1 MLRWGSALPERGLS
15 PKSLVTAP
23 RFLDKALKDNYCRNP
38 DGSERPWCYTTD
50 PNVEREFCDLPSC
63 GKLQG
68 QGPGRNLE
76 KTGRRSS
83 TGRGTRE
90 VRRGYRAKPAEYQRP
105 IPAFGQGPTC
115 LRPSKEPSHS
125 GATRTRL
132 LTASAEKG
140 KTIEEQPIPPLR
152 ACLASGGM
160 RRLRT
165 STALRQ
171 RNMLASE
178 VTGRSRESAPVGGSR
193 TYGKVGPGGGAR
205 GSSLLRVGWWARW
218 DPTLDKGSDYSGTF
232 VRITAGILM
241 APRLLG
247 ASHLDLVYAWPS
259 ATRSHAAMKKW
270 CQRVRLEQGVHCPGR
285 SQPRADHHSC
295 PPTTG
300 CYRGSGEQYR
310 GSVSKTRKGVQCQHW
325 SSETPHKPQ

>member
-1 MLRWGSALPERGLS
+1 MHLW
-15 PKSLVTAP
+15 
-23 RFLDKALKDNYCRNP
+23 
-38 DGSERPWCYTTD
+38 
-50 PNVEREFCDLPSC
+50 VE
-63 GKLQG
+63 
-68 QGPGRNLE
+68 
-76 KTGRRSS
+76 
-83 TGRGTRE
+83 
-90 VRRGYRAKPAEYQRP
+90 AELM
-105 IPAFGQGPTC
+105 G
-115 LRPSKEPSHS
+115 
-125 GATRTRL
+125 
-132 LTASAEKG
+132 
-140 KTIEEQPIPPLR
+140 
-152 ACLASGGM
+152 
-160 RRLRT
+160 
-165 STALRQ
+165 
-171 RNMLASE
+171 
-178 VTGRSRESAPVGGSR
+178 
-193 TYGKVGPGGGAR
+193 
-205 GSSLLRVGWWARW
+205 RW
-218 DPTLDKGSDYSGTF
+218 DLGAEPKGPAYCGLAAGLGGTPLSIRGVTDYSGTF